1 MQTRAPSF
9 VDLLF
14 RPAAGKVKR
23 SPYRAPAGARRGR
36 ALDAQPTDTAPETGE
51 RENPSGQATARAT
64 PLTDN
69 NKYCGLPFL
78 KKPFLGCA

>member
-1 MQTRAPSF
+1 MQARGPSF

-14 RPAAGKVKR
+14 RPATGKVKQ

-36 ALDAQPTDTAPETGE
+36 ALDERSTDMLPETGE
-51 RENPSGQATARAT
+51 RGNSSAQETAATTR
-64 PLTDN
+64 LTDN
-69 NKYCGLPFL
+69 NKYCALPFL